1 MDISSLSMGSSNF
14 QLTRA
19 MDMNKS
25 QTLLAGLP
33 SVDNAAISSS
43 LMNQIQDSRLVSAR
57 VVDYYNDRVSSTLDQ
72 TSDSAAS
79 IDAPG
84 AQNFLD
90 RLNAESELNLSGE
103 EDPEDIKTIVDE
115 ILARN
120 EELESGIILDLRA

>member
-72 TSDSAAS
+72 TSDAAAS

>member
-1 MDISSLSMGSSNF
+1 MDISSLSLGSSNF

-57 VVDYYNDRVSSTLDQ
+57 VVDYYNDRVNSTLDQ
-72 TSDSAAS
+72 TGESAAS
-79 IDAPG
+79 LDTPE

-90 RLNAESELNLSGE
+90 RLNSESAPNITGQ

-120 EELESGIILDLRA
+120 EELQSGVILDLKA